1 LSADT
6 NVAGTQARLFWPIAT
21 TIKIFHTYI
30 RIDATPEKKV
40 LLIFARKASFFIL
53 K

>member
-1 LSADT
+1 M
-6 NVAGTQARLFWPIAT
+6 
-21 TIKIFHTYI
+21 

-40 LLIFARKASFFIL
+40 LLVFARKASFFIL

>member
-1 LSADT
+1 M
-6 NVAGTQARLFWPIAT
+6 
-21 TIKIFHTYI
+21 

-40 LLIFARKASFFIL
+40 LLIFARQASFFIL

>member
-1 LSADT
+1 M
-6 NVAGTQARLFWPIAT
+6 
-21 TIKIFHTYI
+21 

-40 LLIFARKASFFIL
+40 LLIFARKASIFIL